1 MQEMEGRFKCDCGS
15 GGSGD
20 RPRPVTLPLGM
31 VLVPSAVSGVPWL
44 RQSGKKARPGEL
56 PSTQYGEW

>member
-1 MQEMEGRFKCDCGS
+1 MQEMEGSFKCDCGS
-15 GGSGD
+15 GGSSD
-20 RPRPVTLPLGM
+20 RSRPVPLPLGV

-44 RQSGKKARPGEL
+44 RQSGKRARQGEP